1 MDVLRGLTR
10 ISLLWKIA
18 IVNLI
23 PIMLLGVV
31 LQHYLHSQIQ
41 ARAQSHAAQTALS
54 ISRSEVELGLSAR
67 DLQQG
72 LTTAEISAL
81 REALGRPEIRKDVT
95 DVTVWNRAL
104 RVVYSQRRRQIGRKI
119 FPLSNEHRSVLNGNV
134 VSTRSGANLDV
145 YVPLWLGKGR
155 GPDGAIQ
162 LALPY
167 AAIDATVREDTRKMS
182 LLVFLGLAL
191 LYTLMFRIIAGA
203 SRALR
208 HQAQVNEHQALHD
221 ALTNLPNRTLF
232 HDRVGQ
238 ALAVARREHIPSAV
252 MIMDLD
258 RFKEVND
265 TLGHASGDELLKQA
279 GVRLRAALRES
290 DTVARLGGDEFGVLL
305 PKVVDSAAAASVAR
319 KLRKALE
326 EPFTIHGL
334 ALQIEAS
341 VGIALYPEHGDDV
354 HSLLQRADV
363 AMYVAKEQPGG
374 CEIYARERDDY
385 SPDRLTMLTELRRAI
400 DQGELVLHYQPK
412 AELRSGD
419 VHGVE
424 ALVRWSHPVRG
435 LVPPDEFIPLAQKT
449 GVIVPLTFFVLNEG
463 LRQCRT
469 WQLEGLDLCVG
480 VNLSARNLLDVHLP
494 DTVGELLG
502 RWEVPPSLLELEI
515 TESTILADPVRAM
528 HVLSRLS
535 GMGVRLAIDDFGTGY
550 SSLAYLKRL
559 PVDELKI
566 DKSFVQGMEEDEND
580 AVIVRS
586 TIDLGRNLGLRVVAE
601 GVESAEAWRQLVS
614 LGCDVAQGYYL
625 SRPVPAAELAAWL
638 RARREGGRSVRLR
651 SA

>member
-1 MDVLRGLTR
+1 MTMVRRLTG

-23 PIMLLGVV
+23 PILLLGVV
-31 LQHYLHSQIQ
+31 LQQYLH
-41 ARAQSHAAQTALS
+41 ARVQDRSVSSATQTALS
-54 ISRSEVELGLSAR
+54 ISRSEVERGLSAR
-67 DLQQG
+67 DLERG
-72 LTTAEISAL
+72 IAAPEVRAL
-81 REALGRPEIRKDVT
+81 DEALARPEISNQVRA
-95 DVTVWNRAL
+95 VTVWNRSL
-104 RVVYSQRRRQIGRKI
+104 RVIYAQERAQIGRRI
-119 FPLSNEHRSVLNGNV
+119 FPLTNEQRSALNGHVVAHRSGQTLEVH
-134 VSTRSGANLDV
+134 
-145 YVPLWLGKGR
+145 VPLWIGRSREPEGVVQLG
-155 GPDGAIQ
+155 
-162 LALPY
+162 LPY
-167 AAIDATVREDTRKMS
+167 GRIQDAVRNDTHKVS
-182 LLVFLGLAL
+182 LLAFFGLAV
-191 LYTLMFRIIAGA
+191 LYTLMFRIVAGA
-203 SRALR
+203 SKKLR
-208 HQAQVNEHQALHD
+208 DQAQENEHQALHD
-221 ALTNLPNRTLF
+221 ALTDLPNRTLF

-238 ALAVARREHIPSAV
+238 ALTVARREHIPVAV

-279 GVRLRAALRES
+279 GERLREALRES

-305 PKVVDSAAAASVAR
+305 PKVVDSAAAVSVAR

-334 ALQIEAS
+334 ALQMEAS
-341 VGIALYPEHGDDV
+341 VGIALSPEHGDDV

-363 AMYVAKEQPGG
+363 AMYVAKEHPGG
-374 CEIYARERDDY
+374 CEVYARERDEY
-385 SPDRLTMLTELRRAI
+385 SPDRLTLLTELRRGI
-400 DQGELVLHYQPK
+400 DAGELVLHYQPK
-412 AELRSGD
+412 AELRSGQ
-419 VHGVE
+419 VTGVE
-424 ALVRWSHPVRG
+424 ALVRWSHPTRG
-435 LVPPDEFIPLAQKT
+435 LIPPDEFIPLAQKT
-449 GVIVPLTFFVLNEG
+449 GVIVPLTFFVLNEA

-469 WQLEGLDLCVG
+469 WQLEGLNLCVS
-480 VNLSARNLLDVHLP
+480 VNLSARNLLDVNLP
-494 DTVGELLG
+494 DTVGELLAK
-502 RWEVPPSLLELEI
+502 WEVPPSLLELEI
-515 TESTILADPVRAM
+515 TESTILADPIRAM

-566 DKSFVQGMEEDEND
+566 DKSFVQGMQEDEND

-586 TIDLGRNLGLRVVAE
+586 TIDLGRNLGLKVVAE
-601 GVESAEAWRQLVS
+601 GVETNEAWRQLAA

-638 RARREGGRSVRLR
+638 RASRGRGRRAL